1 MDALEEFKR
10 QRNAMK
16 REIVVKRISANARY
30 KDEKAKG
37 KKKGDED
44 DDLHIGE
51 LRKYVKDMK

>member
-1 MDALEEFKR
+1 
-10 QRNAMK
+10 MK